1 MAQGTFCLRFAL
13 GLALAISPLP
23 LAAQGRGQGNGP
35 KGRSENE
42 AAERS
47 RGPIFNRHDRN
58 IIQDYFRR
66 NELSGL
72 PPGLAKRGGNLP
84 PGLEKQLERNGQLP
98 PGLQKRLEPLPFA
111 LERQL
116 VRLPRGCR
124 RGIIG
129 DDIVLLDARGRI
141 ADILY
146 HIVAGR

>member
-1 MAQGTFCLRFAL
+1 MAKRSSLL
-13 GLALAISPLP
+13 WLALSLAVTLLPLP
-23 LAAQGRGQGNGP
+23 VTAQGRGQGHKGGP
-35 KGRSENE
+35 GNE
-42 AAERS
+42 AAERN
-47 RGPIFNRHDRN
+47 RGPIFNRHDRD
-58 IIQDYFRR
+58 IIRVYFRR
-66 NELSGL
+66 HELSGL

-116 VRLPRGCR
+116 IRLPRGYR

-129 DDIVLLDARGRI
+129 DDVVLLDPRGTI